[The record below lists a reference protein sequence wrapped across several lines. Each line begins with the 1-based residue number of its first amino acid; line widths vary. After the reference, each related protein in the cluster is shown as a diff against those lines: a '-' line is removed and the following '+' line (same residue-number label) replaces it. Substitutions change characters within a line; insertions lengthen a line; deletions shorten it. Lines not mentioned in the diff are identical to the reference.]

1 MRRGHSP
8 RVIHKK
14 RVDRHSALKTSNVLG
29 EALVRMGQR
38 ASAARGGAEASSEA
52 GLPSFAQGCS
62 YRPGAAFD
70 PKGTPTRCYGS
81 LVSRKRPIGRGGRA
95 VPETHRGKDRVVRQG
110 LLGAAGQRTRAN
122 GRQRIS
128 KRSCHRK
135 RCTV

>member
-1 MRRGHSP
+1 
-8 RVIHKK
+8 
-14 RVDRHSALKTSNVLG
+14 
-29 EALVRMGQR
+29 MGQR

-52 GLPSFAQGCS
+52 GLPSFAQGS
-62 YRPGAAFD
+62 TYRPGAAFD

-81 LVSRKRPIGRGGRA
+81 LVSRKRPVA
-95 VPETHRGKDRVVRQG
+95 DTHRGKDRVVRQG